1 MPFDNLIIAFS
12 TSLKSHFRLYKWQKL
27 CSHCTLTTRKVFF
40 VIYDRRIFGCT
51 RDRKYMAGVIWFLET
66 FVSRPQPH
74 RILGWSRGQKC
85 VQCDMRVLEISLSR
99 LLPSRI
105 LCWSRGIEF
114 RCLVSTRNIDFLTS
128 PKMYFGDVM
137 RRKVTF
143 NLIRPHESSLYRHDK
158 NRIFGCSRSRKCL
171 KNSIQKIELRLFRV
185 HRIRI
190 LGWSRGRKWVRSGL
204 QPLENWHYLVH
215 PSRILAWSGGQ
226 KLV

>member
-1 MPFDNLIIAFS
+1 MSTGSWWPLEKSISGPLELSLYRYDKIAFSVRQEEENDLQMPFDNLIIAFS

-143 NLIRPHESSLYRHDK
+143 N
-158 NRIFGCSRSRKCL
+158 C
-171 KNSIQKIELRLFRV
+171 NSTTWIVALST
-185 HRIRI
+185 
-190 LGWSRGRKWVRSGL
+190 W
-204 QPLENWHYLVH
+204 
-215 PSRILAWSGGQ
+215 
-226 KLV
+226 